1 MEIAIKM
8 SSIFELSGFSYSTPG
23 RVTFENM
30 IVSKKEKKKKE
41 KLSRLLNPYVETENL
56 KGKENLSLGGNRT
69 DKWLYG

>member
-30 IVSKKEKKKKE
+30 IVSKKKKKKE
-41 KLSRLLNPYVETENL
+41 KLPRLLNPYVETENL
-56 KGKENLSLGGNRT
+56 KGKENLSLGGN
-69 DKWLYG
+69 KN

>member
-30 IVSKKEKKKKE
+30 IVSKKEKKKE
-41 KLSRLLNPYVETENL
+41 KLPRLLNPYVESENL